1 MNEGVVTQ
9 IIGPVID
16 VEFEVGNL
24 PELRNALVVK
34 KDPAQVKE
42 GERDEVVVEVA
53 LHLGESTVRTVSMET
68 TEGLIRGLTAVDTG
82 APIMVPV
89 GKEVLGRI
97 LNVIG
102 EPVDGKGPVQTQ
114 DRSPIHRPAPTLE
127 EQSTSTE
134 MLETG
139 LKVVD
144 LLEPYTKG
152 GKTGLFGGAGVGKTV
167 LIMELIH
174 NISTAHSGTS
184 VFAGVGERT
193 REGNDL
199 YHEMIDS

>member
-34 KDPAQVKE
+34 KDPAQVKK

-89 GKEVLGRI
+89 G
-97 LNVIG
+97 
-102 EPVDGKGPVQTQ
+102 
-114 DRSPIHRPAPTLE
+114 
-127 EQSTSTE
+127 
-134 MLETG
+134 
-139 LKVVD
+139 
-144 LLEPYTKG
+144 
-152 GKTGLFGGAGVGKTV
+152 
-167 LIMELIH
+167 
-174 NISTAHSGTS
+174 
-184 VFAGVGERT
+184 
-193 REGNDL
+193 
-199 YHEMIDS
+199 